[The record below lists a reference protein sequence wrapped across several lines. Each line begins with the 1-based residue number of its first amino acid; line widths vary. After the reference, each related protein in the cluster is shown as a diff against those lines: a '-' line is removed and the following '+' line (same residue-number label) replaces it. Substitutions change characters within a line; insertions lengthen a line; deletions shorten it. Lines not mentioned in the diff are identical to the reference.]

1 MSTSLGDTFSTSEA
15 EAILTL
21 TQLGLTFNQS
31 RIYWAL
37 IKLGAANAREISK
50 TANITRQ
57 DVYRVMPTLQK
68 AGLVEKIIAVPTEFK
83 AVPIKLGI
91 SLLLKR
97 KTLEYTQLR
106 KRAKKL
112 STFAAK
118 HQEKAISKESGFT
131 LIPEREA
138 VLSRIKMANQKAR
151 KSLDIITSKE
161 RFSRAALEFFD
172 LRMKALKRGVKI
184 RLITEKP
191 ANIHASIEK
200 VLDVEKKVGVEIK
213 FLSMPPPAI
222 IQIIDDEEVLIMTST
237 KSGIAESSALW
248 SNNPCL
254 LALAHSYFLTMWNS
268 STYAE

>member
-1 MSTSLGDTFSTSEA
+1 MSASLGDTLSSSEA

-21 TQLGLTFNQS
+21 TQLGLTLNQS
-31 RIYWAL
+31 RIYWNL
-37 IKLGAANAREISK
+37 IKLGTANAKEISK
-50 TANITRQ
+50 AANITRQ

-97 KTLEYTQLR
+97 KTLEYAQLR
-106 KRAKKL
+106 KSAKKL
-112 STFAAK
+112 STFSDK
-118 HQEKAISKESGFT
+118 HQEKTIPKESEFI

-138 VLSRIKMANQKAR
+138 ILNRIKIANQKAR

-191 ANIHASIEK
+191 TNMHASIEK
-200 VLDVEKKVGVEIK
+200 VLDVEKRVGVEIK
-213 FLSMPPPAI
+213 YLSMPPPAVV
-222 IQIIDDEEVLIMTST
+222 QIIDGEEVLIMTSA
-237 KSGIAESSALW
+237 KSDMAESPALW

-254 LALAHSYFLTMWNS
+254 LALAQSYFLTMWNS